1 MAGSSEQPGVTDDGG
16 VATLWKSMVDGRN
29 GYGAEPLL
37 TIGESVEGSGAFTGQ
52 SGSYTPVGIPD
63 GLGAYKLDDDTVRV
77 FMNHEIA
84 EGGAAY
90 TVNNGVQGTG
100 PLSLT
105 GARISYFDIDAETKG
120 IEDAGIAYNKI
131 YGIDGKLI
139 TSIEQFGE
147 TAAGGEQG
155 FSRFC
160 SSSLFEPEAFGPG
173 TGFVDPVYFAGE
185 ETDNGVFYALD
196 VVNGEMHAAP
206 MLGRGNWENLTVV
219 DTGSPDKV
227 GLLLGDDVAENLLY
241 LYVGEKNAVGDGSFL
256 DRNGMAKGQLYVW
269 AADGR
274 DTTSGLYT
282 DPTTFNAQGESL
294 DGTFVPIVSYDAS
307 KAGTEG
313 YDQFGYALQ
322 DTLKAQG
329 ADIGAMEFI
338 RIEDLAT
345 DPGDGGSVAFNVT
358 GRSDIYDNA
367 DELGSTMLAD
377 FDFSDPAGPKAKLSI
392 LYDGDGDPE
401 ATLRSPDNIDWA
413 DDGYIYAQE
422 DRASDIWDTLPNQ
435 NEASMVRLSPD
446 MSNPNPVRVAE
457 IDRSA
462 VVPAGTTDADA
473 GELGAWETS
482 GILDVS
488 ELFGKPGG
496 SLFVYDVQAHG
507 IEDGVIAEQDLVQGG
522 QLGYLVGPEAVDDFA
537 LLV

>member
-1 MAGSSEQPGVTDDGG
+1 MAGSVEEADVAGG
-16 VATLWKSMVDGRN
+16 GRAATLWKSMVDGRS

-52 SGSYTPVGIPD
+52 AGTYTPVCIPD

-90 TVNNGVQGTG
+90 TVNNGITGTA

-105 GARISYFDIDAETKG
+105 GARISYFDIDAGTNG

-147 TAAGGEQG
+147 TAAGGEEG
-155 FSRFC
+155 FTRFC
-160 SSSLFEPEAFGPG
+160 SSSLFEPGTFGTG

-185 ETDNGVFYALD
+185 ETDDGVFYALD
-196 VVNGEMHAAP
+196 VTNGEMHAAP
-206 MLGRGNWENLTVV
+206 ALGRGNWENLTLV
-219 DTGSPDKV
+219 DTGNPDQV

-241 LYVGEKNAVGDGSFL
+241 LYVGEKGAVGDGSFL
-256 DRNGMAKGQLYVW
+256 DRNGLAKGQLYVW
-269 AADGR
+269 AADER
-274 DTTSGLYT
+274 DAGSGLYT

-294 DGTFVPIVSYDAS
+294 DGSFAPIVSYDAA
-307 KAGTEG
+307 KAGTDG
-313 YDQFGYALQ
+313 YDQLGYALQ

-329 ADIGAMEFI
+329 AAIGAMEFI

-345 DPGDGGSVAFNVT
+345 NPEDGGSVAFNVT

-377 FDFSDPAGPKAKLSI
+377 LDFGDPSGPKAKLSI
-392 LYDGDGDPE
+392 LYDGDSDPD
-401 ATLRSPDNIDWA
+401 AALRSPDNIDWA
-413 DDGYIYAQE
+413 DNGYIYAQE
-422 DRASDIWDTLPNQ
+422 DRASDIWDTLDNQ
-435 NEASMVRLSPD
+435 NEASIVRLSPD
-446 MSNPNPVRVAE
+446 MSKPDPVRVAE

-462 VVPAGTTDADA
+462 VVPAGTTDAEAD
-473 GELGAWETS
+473 ELGAWETS

-488 ELFGKPGG
+488 KLFGKPGG

-507 IEDGVIAEQDLVQGG
+507 IEDGPIAEQDLVEGG